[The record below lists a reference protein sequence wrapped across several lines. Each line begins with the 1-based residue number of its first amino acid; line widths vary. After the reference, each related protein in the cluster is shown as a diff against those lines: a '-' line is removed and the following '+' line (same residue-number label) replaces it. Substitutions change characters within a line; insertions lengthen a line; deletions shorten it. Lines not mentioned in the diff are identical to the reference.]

1 MKIRVIGLTLLS
13 VLFYASCSSDAAET
27 INAADLDTIKRT
39 VSKIE
44 DETVWSVELE
54 KDRLSQNITSNPELF
69 AQGIN
74 LTKENSRILKMY
86 TPAVY
91 PSFTDFGSLDVS
103 KTEYKFITSAEE
115 ICSYINSND
124 QENLFSCFTSNYR
137 FNYVFFVQELK
148 RNWKENMG
156 TDFPELDGLF
166 ERFILGEA
174 FCTENLVQI
183 PVRFYC
189 NKGFLDVTLYMSA
202 VQEKSVYNIKI
213 VRWGKNV

>member
-27 INAADLDTIKRT
+27 INAADLDTVKRT

-115 ICSYINSND
+115 ICSYISSND
-124 QENLFSCFTSNYR
+124 QENLFSCFSSNYR

-156 TDFPELDGLF
+156 TDFPEPDVLF

>member
-13 VLFYASCSSDAAET
+13 VLYFASCSSDAAET

-54 KDRLSQNITSNPELF
+54 KDRLSQNITANPELF

-115 ICSYINSND
+115 ICSYISSND
-124 QENLFSCFTSNYR
+124 QENLFSCFSSNYR

-156 TDFPELDGLF
+156 TDFPEPDVLF
-166 ERFILGEA
+166 ERFILGET

>member
-13 VLFYASCSSDAAET
+13 VLYFASCSSDAAET

-54 KDRLSQNITSNPELF
+54 KDRLSQNITANPELF

-115 ICSYINSND
+115 ICSYISSND
-124 QENLFSCFTSNYR
+124 QENLFSCFSSNYR

-156 TDFPELDGLF
+156 TDFPEPDVLF

>member
-13 VLFYASCSSDAAET
+13 VLFFASCSNDAEET
-27 INAADLDTIKRT
+27 INAADLDTIKRV

-54 KDRLSQNITSNPELF
+54 KDRLSQNITSNAELF
-69 AQGIN
+69 APGIN
-74 LTKENSRILKMY
+74 LTKDNSRILKMY

-91 PSFTDFGSLDVS
+91 PSFSDFGSLDVS

-115 ICSYINSND
+115 ICSYISSND
-124 QENLFSCFTSNYR
+124 QENLFTCFSSNYR

-148 RNWKENMG
+148 RDWKANME
-156 TDFPELDGLF
+156 TEFSQSDALF

-183 PVRFYC
+183 PARFYC
-189 NKGFLDVTLYMSA
+189 NKGFLDVTLYMSS